1 MDVEVAS
8 QPRKLGP
15 DDLKACLRLDRRAL
29 KGLWTT
35 QQWEQELSDKAR
47 LVLGLEDRGGLLLG
61 VASAWLVMDELQ
73 IMAVAV
79 DPSHQRCGIGAR
91 MLNALLDCA
100 GQLSAAM
107 ATLEVASGNAA
118 ARRLYARC
126 GFVITGRRRAYY
138 RNGEDAL
145 LLQRPIVSSRDNRTD
160 LSE

>member
-79 DPSHQRCGIGAR
+79 DPGHQRCGIGAR

-100 GQLSAAM
+100 GQLSAAT

-138 RNGEDAL
+138 WNGEDAL

>member
-47 LVLGLEDRGGLLLG
+47 LVLGLEGRGGLLLG

-100 GQLSAAM
+100 GQLSAAT

-138 RNGEDAL
+138 WNGEDAL
-145 LLQRPIVSSRDNRTD
+145 LLQRPIVSSRDNRTN
-160 LSE
+160 LFE

>member
-15 DDLKACLRLDRRAL
+15 DDLKACLHLDRRAL

-47 LVLGLEDRGGLLLG
+47 LVLGLEGRGGLLLG

-126 GFVITGRRRAYY
+126 GFVITGRRRVYY